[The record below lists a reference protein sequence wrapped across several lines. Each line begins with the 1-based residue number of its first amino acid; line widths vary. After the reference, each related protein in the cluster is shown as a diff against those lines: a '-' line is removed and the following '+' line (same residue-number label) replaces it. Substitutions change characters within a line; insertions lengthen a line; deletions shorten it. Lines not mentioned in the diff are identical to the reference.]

1 MSMTSFFFF
10 FFEWVAK
17 NVKPLVQ
24 VSSRVCGSR
33 TVQVSYSVVE
43 SY

>member
-1 MSMTSFFFF
+1 MLMTF

-17 NVKPLVQ
+17 SVKPLVQ
-24 VSSRVCGSR
+24 VSSGVCGPR
-33 TVQVSYSVVE
+33 TVQDSDFVIE